1 MKYLVILFLFITASI
16 NSQSLTGKIINKSS
30 NLPLPSANIILKNK
44 MIGSTSDKHGIF
56 VLKTNFSSNDTL
68 RISYLGFETLEIS
81 VKDLSFE
88 KLNNIYLESK
98 IITSQTI
105 LVKGSIAESGI
116 TPISFSKIK
125 REQIENNYTNQDVPE
140 LLSYSPSS
148 IFYSENGNGL
158 GYNYLSIRGFDQR
171 RISVSIN
178 GVPQNDPEDHNVYWI
193 DFPDLLGSTELIQ
206 IQRGA
211 GTGIS
216 GFAAIGGSI
225 NLITSSFSDKP
236 HKEFSIQLG
245 SFNTRKYSLSYS
257 TGLIGGQYSIYAKLS
272 QIQSDG
278 YRNMSWV
285 DLKSY
290 HLSAVKYDNNI
301 TTQINLY
308 GGPIED
314 GLAYTGLPKFAIKDR
329 SERKK
334 NYSYWE
340 TDDNGYTYT
349 LDRRTKEIENFFQPH
364 FEILNEFQLS
374 NTLTINSALFL
385 VIGNGFFDYDAS
397 WADTNYFR
405 LKKEFGFNLN
415 ENPIN
420 AIIRAKVENTQ
431 WGWIPRFSIKHKNGE
446 LILGGELRFHNS
458 NHWGKINYAE
468 NLPDNYPYDYMYYY
482 YEGGKDIYSLYLHE
496 NYQLNKQINILA
508 ETQLTY
514 HKYKIDN
521 EKYIRN
527 NFTIDNLFFNPR
539 LGINYRY
546 DPDISLYFSYS
557 YLTKEPRLKNYYD
570 AAESS
575 GGAIPQFEYNSSQQ
589 FDFTKPLVKPEAM
602 QNYETGISVI
612 KKNYSALLNLYY
624 MLFNDE
630 IVKQGQ
636 LDRFGQPITGNMD
649 KTVHYGIEASL
660 NYQLLNNIE
669 LILNGSYSK
678 NYIKNGKTFV
688 YNSSGNNQDH
698 SQYELLNLEDNPI
711 SGFPELI
718 FNGIV
723 NFKTENLFVQFTGKY
738 VGEFYTDNYGENLSS
753 YLEKYPSITD
763 YRDNKVE
770 SYFVANIF
778 ASYKFFLNSFIS
790 DITTFIE
797 IKNLFDN
804 LYAAYGIGK
813 EYFPAAERSFL
824 AGVKVGL

>member
-1 MKYLVILFLFITASI
+1 MKYLVILFLFVAISV

-44 MIGSTSDKHGIF
+44 MIGSTSDEHGIF

-88 KLNNIYLESK
+88 KVNNIYLESK

-105 LVKGSIAESGI
+105 LVKGSIAKSGI
-116 TPISFSKIK
+116 TPISFSKII
-125 REQIENNYTNQDVPE
+125 REQIENNYTNQDIPE

-236 HKEFSIQLG
+236 HKEFSVQLG
-245 SFNTRKYSLSYS
+245 SLNTRKYSLSFS
-257 TGLIGGQYSIYAKLS
+257 TGLLDGQYSIYAKLS

-278 YRNMSWV
+278 YRDMSWI

-290 HLSAVKYDNNI
+290 HLSAVKYDDKM

-314 GLAYTGLPKFAIKDR
+314 GLAYNGLPKFAIKDR
-329 SERKK
+329 SERIK

-340 TDDNGYTYT
+340 ADDNGYTYT
-349 LDRRTKEIENFFQPH
+349 LERRTKEIENFFQPH

-374 NTLTINSALFL
+374 NTLTFNSALFL

-405 LKKEFGFNLN
+405 LTKEFGFNLN

-482 YEGGKDIYSLYLHE
+482 YEGGKNIYSLYLHE
-496 NYQLNKQINILA
+496 NYQLDKQINILA

-521 EKYIRN
+521 EKYIGN
-527 NFTIDNLFFNPR
+527 NFTIDNLFLNPR

-602 QNYETGISVI
+602 KNFETGISII
-612 KKNYSALLNLYY
+612 KKKYSALLNLYY

-649 KTVHYGIEASL
+649 KTIHYGIEASL
-660 NYQLLNNIE
+660 NYQILNNIE

-678 NYIKNGKTFV
+678 NYIMEGGTFV
-688 YNSSGNNQDH
+688 YNSSNNNQDN
-698 SQYELLNLEDNPI
+698 SQYELLNLKNNPI
-711 SGFPELI
+711 SGFPEVI
-718 FNGIV
+718 FNGIL
-723 NFKTENLFVQFTGKY
+723 NIKTENLFVQLTGKY

-753 YLEKYPSITD
+753 YLEKYPGITD
-763 YRDNKVE
+763 YTDNKVE
-770 SYFVANIF
+770 SYFVTNIF
-778 ASYKFFLNSFIS
+778 ASYKFNLNSFIS

-813 EYFPAAERSFL
+813 EFFPAAERSFL